1 MPTNIF
7 RNNRSENIFSDK
19 PLFHSYRSF
28 LVILCLF
35 IPPSCLPA
43 SPSCSGLFL
52 SVIIGL
58 FFFVSCLGLL
68 FFVSCSGLFFFMSLP
83 GLLFFLSCSGLIRT
97 SIASPVKLGNDR
109 EKKSAREWQEA
120 GSTGM
125 TEGGKSGNDRRK
137 NMSKDDK
144 GKRKVG
150 KWQIKNCHCR
160 A

>member
-28 LVILCLF
+28 LVILSF
-35 IPPSCLPA
+35 STPPSCSPS

-58 FFFVSCLGLL
+58 FFFVSCL
-68 FFVSCSGLFFFMSLP
+68 